1 MIQSHTQSII
11 SLPAMDQ
18 QPNLSQLA
26 SLAGVQNDASQE
38 GMQQQTQDTRSNQ
51 FVSETGMNTATG
63 NSIDDGNIGS
73 PGRSPNS
80 DGFAI

>member
-1 MIQSHTQSII
+1 
-11 SLPAMDQ
+11 MDQ

-38 GMQQQTQDTRSNQ
+38 GMQQQTQDTRGNQ
-51 FVSETGMNTATG
+51 FVSETGMNTTTG

>member
-1 MIQSHTQSII
+1 
-11 SLPAMDQ
+11 MDQ

-38 GMQQQTQDTRSNQ
+38 GVQQQQQDTRSNQ
-51 FVSETGMNTATG
+51 FIPETGINTATG

-73 PGRSPNS
+73 PGRSANS